1 MSISKVKN
9 FESLISGQDSL
20 VRHFD
25 RQPSKPAEPVDKA
38 VASSNFQMG
47 SEQKSLRALENGG
60 VASSAE
66 FRTPK
71 FFRS

>member
-25 RQPSKPAEPVDKA
+25 RQPSKTVDKA
-38 VASSNFQMG
+38 VAKDNFQMG
-47 SEQKSLRALENGG
+47 SEERSLNSLENGG
-60 VASSAE
+60 LAKSAE
-66 FRTPK
+66 FRAPR